1 MRNCGKNRIDKNRI
15 DLRVEDDL
23 LKKFIFLEFIKVSDT
38 EKRQE
43 VLKHLTTSIYQFEN
57 LWFAIINW

>member
-1 MRNCGKNRIDKNRI
+1 MVRKHFARDYRI